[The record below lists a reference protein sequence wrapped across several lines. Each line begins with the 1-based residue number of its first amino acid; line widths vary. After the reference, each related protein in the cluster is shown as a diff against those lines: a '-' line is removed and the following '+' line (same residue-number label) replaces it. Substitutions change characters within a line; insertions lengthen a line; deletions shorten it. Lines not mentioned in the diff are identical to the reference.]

1 MEKHSIHELLK
12 ASVNSDAKQTGN
24 AGYQEAEIDVSK
36 TVSSD
41 KSHTV
46 FESSVEDVFGN
57 EDQAGENDNNRRVAA
72 RLRKKDDRAE
82 TRNNVRVGK
91 PELGNTDASLSDGL
105 ATDDDDEVDSA
116 SSAAA
121 VISASDKAKEARE
134 EKAKRKAQTAADK
147 AAATP
152 APAATETAA
161 SGQDSGSASASSPS
175 SGWR

>member
-46 FESSVEDVFGN
+46 FESSVEDVFGD

-105 ATDDDDEVDSA
+105 ATDDDEVDSS

-134 EKAKRKAQTAADK
+134 EKARRKAQTAADK

-161 SGQDSGSASASSPS
+161 SGQDSGPASASSPS

>member
-12 ASVNSDAKQTGN
+12 ASVDSDAAQTGK

-46 FESSVEDVFGN
+46 FESSVEDVFGD

-82 TRNNVRVGK
+82 ARNNVRVGT
-91 PELGNTDASLSDGL
+91 PELGNTEASLSDGL
-105 ATDDDDEVDSA
+105 VTDDDESEASA
-116 SSAAA
+116 SAAA

-134 EKAKRKAQTAADK
+134 EKARRKAQTAAQT
-147 AAATP
+147 AAATSTP
-152 APAATETAA
+152 ASTETPP
-161 SGQDSGSASASSPS
+161 SGQISGSSPS
-175 SGWR
+175 SGWKS

>member
-105 ATDDDDEVDSA
+105 ATDDDEVDSS

>member
-46 FESSVEDVFGN
+46 FESSVEDVFGD

-105 ATDDDDEVDSA
+105 VTDDDEVDSS

-134 EKAKRKAQTAADK
+134 EKARRKAQTAADK
-147 AAATP
+147 AAASPTP
-152 APAATETAA
+152 AVTETGPSA
-161 SGQDSGSASASSPS
+161 QDSGPASPSSPS

>member
-46 FESSVEDVFGN
+46 FESSVEDVFGD

-105 ATDDDDEVDSA
+105 ATDDDEVDSS

-134 EKAKRKAQTAADK
+134 EKARRKAQTAADK

>member
-46 FESSVEDVFGN
+46 FESSVEDVFGD

-91 PELGNTDASLSDGL
+91 PELGNTDASLSDGI
-105 ATDDDDEVDSA
+105 TTDDDEVDSS

>member
-46 FESSVEDVFGN
+46 FESSVEDVFGD

-91 PELGNTDASLSDGL
+91 PELGNTDASLSDGI
-105 ATDDDDEVDSA
+105 ATDDDEVDSS

-152 APAATETAA
+152 APAATETGPSA
-161 SGQDSGSASASSPS
+161 QDSGPASPSSPS

>member
-24 AGYQEAEIDVSK
+24 AGYQEAQIDVSK

-46 FESSVEDVFGN
+46 FESSVEDVFGD

-105 ATDDDDEVDSA
+105 ATDDDEVDSS

-134 EKAKRKAQTAADK
+134 EKARRKAQTAAQT
-147 AAATP
+147 AAATSTP
-152 APAATETAA
+152 ASTETPP
-161 SGQDSGSASASSPS
+161 SGQISGSSPS
-175 SGWR
+175 SGWKS

>member
-46 FESSVEDVFGN
+46 FESSVEDVFGD

-105 ATDDDDEVDSA
+105 ATDDDEVDSS

>member
-1 MEKHSIHELLK
+1 MEKHSIHDLLK

-46 FESSVEDVFGN
+46 FESSVEDVFGD

-105 ATDDDDEVDSA
+105 VTDDDESEA
-116 SSAAA
+116 STSAAA

-161 SGQDSGSASASSPS
+161 SGQDSGSASAVSPS

>member
-24 AGYQEAEIDVSK
+24 AGYQEAEIDMSK

-46 FESSVEDVFGN
+46 FESPVEDVFGD

-91 PELGNTDASLSDGL
+91 PELGNTDASLSDGI
-105 ATDDDDEVDSA
+105 ATDDDEVDSS

-134 EKAKRKAQTAADK
+134 EKARRKAQTL
-147 AAATP
+147 
-152 APAATETAA
+152 
-161 SGQDSGSASASSPS
+161 SLIHI
-175 SGWR
+175 

>member
-46 FESSVEDVFGN
+46 FESSVEDVFGD
-57 EDQAGENDNNRRVAA
+57 EDQAGENNNNRRVAA

-91 PELGNTDASLSDGL
+91 PELGNTDASLSDGI
-105 ATDDDDEVDSA
+105 ATDDDEVDSS

>member
-46 FESSVEDVFGN
+46 FESSVEDVFGD

-91 PELGNTDASLSDGL
+91 PELGNTDASLSDGI
-105 ATDDDDEVDSA
+105 ATDDDEVDSS